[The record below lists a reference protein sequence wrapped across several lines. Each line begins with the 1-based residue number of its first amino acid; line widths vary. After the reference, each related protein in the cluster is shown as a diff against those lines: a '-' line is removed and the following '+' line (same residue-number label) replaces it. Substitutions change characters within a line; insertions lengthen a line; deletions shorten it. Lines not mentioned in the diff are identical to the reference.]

1 MDRYDY
7 SKRKGQ
13 EDRAGKDLLEKIE
26 KAGVYEVPIRTLII
40 EKDGIGIDDRSVDRL
55 AESASRRGG
64 WIHYPVIQKA
74 TNRVIVGKRRVLADK
89 KAGKT
94 AIIVRIVDV
103 TDTEALLWRLEEN
116 AVRFK
121 PDQKE
126 LYQTFV
132 TLQRD
137 FKMTQQEIAD
147 ASGYSPGRVSQVLA
161 WGNSGFHGSPG
172 GKSLSQGH
180 GESAG
185 PESGSPP
192 LSLDSKDS
200 ESGKGGV
207 EGGEI
212 GGSVLSLIGQQPE
225 GETATLAKTD
235 VEISAPAAPDSLP
248 VAPAKEVPG
257 IGDSGEMMPPSPPV
271 TPSDEALPPTMTG
284 AESLPA
290 PALTFSS
297 GAREYD
303 LMTAINDTNLYL
315 QWAFLNLD
323 NPLCGTR
330 VREHLEVI
338 YQKIGEILRMRL
350 A

>member
-1 MDRYDY
+1 MIEITKTHSPVFVDRYDY

-26 KAGVYEVPIRTLII
+26 KAGVYEVPIRTLIV

-172 GKSLSQGH
+172 GKSL
-180 GESAG
+180 
-185 PESGSPP
+185 
-192 LSLDSKDS
+192 DSKDS

-207 EGGEI
+207 EPTEPVKALGVGTSE
-212 GGSVLSLIGQQPE
+212 GSEAARSQLPE
-225 GETATLAKTD
+225 TLGVAVAKGKD
-235 VEISAPAAPDSLP
+235 SAPAAPDSLP
-248 VAPAKEVPG
+248 VAPTKEFPEAE
-257 IGDSGEMMPPSPPV
+257 GDSGEMLPPSPPA
-271 TPSDEALPPTMTG
+271 TPSDENLPPTMTG
-284 AESLPA
+284 AASLPA

-303 LMTAINDTNLYL
+303 LETAVNDTNLYL
-315 QWAFLNLD
+315 QWAFSNLE
-323 NPLCGTR
+323 NPLVGKV
-330 VREHLEVI
+330 VRQHLDAI
-338 YQKIGEILRMRL
+338 YQRIGEALGK
-350 A
+350 